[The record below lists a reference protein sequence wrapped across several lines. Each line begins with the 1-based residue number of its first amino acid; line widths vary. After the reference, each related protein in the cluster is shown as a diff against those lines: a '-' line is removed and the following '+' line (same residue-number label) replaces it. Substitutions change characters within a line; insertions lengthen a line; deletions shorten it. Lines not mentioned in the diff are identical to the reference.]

1 MKVIPWWRAGE
12 FSRCETRGS
21 AVRPDIDSVHTE
33 KELRASLVAPAVCEA
48 GGAVSEFQ
56 SRWNAPSGGK
66 VRRSCR
72 REWGRWLS
80 AVAVGALAGCSTV
93 TGPTEFAS
101 WEVRAPLPVAVRSA
115 AVATDGSRIYVV
127 GGSTASGRTAALQ
140 ILDVE
145 SDSWSYGP
153 SLPVAVDWGAA
164 VWANGRLHFIGGV
177 PDGSGASTQHWVY
190 ESGATA
196 WTAAS
201 PLPVPIA
208 GTSGL
213 TDGTRIYVF
222 AGNSG
227 TSPAHTSATHI
238 YDPSTQEWSRGLD
251 VPGARINW
259 SGTYHQGLFYLL
271 GGGLPGL
278 ETSSD
283 LLVYDPVE
291 NSWVSGPA
299 MPLAREAH
307 GVAVS
312 LGRVCA
318 IGGREA
324 RSGNFNVPYDNVA
337 CFDPGAWEWLP
348 APSLPL
354 ARQEVA
360 AVSVGGIM
368 FAIGGADEAGVPLN
382 TVSALSIR

>member
-1 MKVIPWWRAGE
+1 M
-12 FSRCETRGS
+12 
-21 AVRPDIDSVHTE
+21 
-33 KELRASLVAPAVCEA
+33 
-48 GGAVSEFQ
+48 
-56 SRWNAPSGGK
+56 SRW
-66 VRRSCR
+66 CR
-72 REWGRWLS
+72 RAWGRRLP
-80 AVAVGALAGCSTV
+80 AVAVLMFGGCSAV
-93 TGPTEFAS
+93 TGPTEFVSWAS
-101 WEVRAPLPVAVRSA
+101 RAPLPVAVRSA
-115 AVATDGSRIYVV
+115 AVATDGGRVYVV
-127 GGSTASGRTAALQ
+127 GGSSVSGRTATLQ

-153 SLPVAVDWGAA
+153 SLPMAVDWGAA
-164 VWANGRLHFIGGV
+164 VWANGGLHFIGGV

-190 ESGATA
+190 EPGSTG
-196 WTAAS
+196 WTALT
-201 PLPVPIA
+201 PLPAPIA

-238 YDPSTQEWSRGLD
+238 YDPSAQEWSRGLD

-259 SGTYHQGLFYLL
+259 SGTYHRGAFYLL
-271 GGGLPGL
+271 GGGTPGL
-278 ETSSD
+278 ETSAD

-291 NSWVSGPA
+291 DSWISGPA

-337 CFDPGAWEWLP
+337 CFDPDAREWLP
-348 APSLPL
+348 APRLPQ

-360 AVSVGGIM
+360 AVAVEGVM
-368 FAIGGADEAGVPLN
+368 FAIGGADEAGVPVN
-382 TVSALSIR
+382 TVSALVTR